1 MKDVTAIGSVRCD
14 SEQEQQGGQEAMHG
28 QAMLAVPARRVNCF
42 LRPRAGPRTFAHMR
56 VLLLSFALAFIGC
69 QAPAPVSATP
79 DAAADVTACTVLFGA
94 PNDKT
99 GLTAAQCQPQ
109 CTCGGKDFT
118 PPTYTDADADA
129 LLAWQ
134 LANPPTQVTD
144 DPYAHP
150 EAHVPAHDKVCAFV
164 RGAGKAYTLQT
175 FASADA
181 AQAAGAVMTH
191 NDACG
196 VCSPL
201 TDLAVY
207 MRHPDLTDPVRQ
219 CGLVTGSGM
228 KTAKDEA
235 IACLQALGF
244 DLPCAQI
251 WYFNTLNTRAHC
263 LDVCLANF
271 SAPYHNP
278 DGTLNDC
285 LLCDEQQSGDVF
297 KAVAGRT
304 RRNTGLPSSMC
315 RPCAEVV
322 PLLHVYP

>member
-1 MKDVTAIGSVRCD
+1 
-14 SEQEQQGGQEAMHG
+14 
-28 QAMLAVPARRVNCF
+28 MLF
-42 LRPRAGPRTFAHMR
+42 RPL
-56 VLLLSFALAFIGC
+56 VLLVCLTACRQSL
-69 QAPAPVSATP
+69 APAAAPTADATGDAP
-79 DAAADVTACTVLFGA
+79 DVAACTVLFGV

-99 GLTAAQCQPQ
+99 GLTSTQCQPS

-118 PPTYTDADADA
+118 PPTYSDADAAA
-129 LLAWQ
+129 LLTWQ
-134 LANPPTQVTD
+134 LANAPTQVTD

-150 EAHVPAHDKVCAFV
+150 EAHVPDHGKVCAFV
-164 RGAGKAYTLQT
+164 HAPAGGKTYALQT
-175 FASADA
+175 FDSAEA
-181 AQAAGAVMTH
+181 AKAAGAIMTH

-201 TDLAVY
+201 VDLAVY

-219 CGLVTGSGM
+219 CGLKS
-228 KTAKDEA
+228 AKDDA
-235 IACLQALGF
+235 VACLQALGF

-263 LDVCLANF
+263 LDVCLADFN
-271 SAPYHNP
+271 APYHNA
-278 DGTLNDC
+278 DGSLNDC

-315 RPCAEVV
+315 RPCSEVV
-322 PLLHVYP
+322 PLVHVYP

>member
-1 MKDVTAIGSVRCD
+1 MRFCLIAFSLCLVACQS
-14 SEQEQQGGQEAMHG
+14 
-28 QAMLAVPARRVNCF
+28 PA
-42 LRPRAGPRTFAHMR
+42 ATT
-56 VLLLSFALAFIGC
+56 
-69 QAPAPVSATP
+69 PAP
-79 DAAADVTACTVLFGA
+79 DASADVTACTVLFGT

-118 PPTYTDADADA
+118 PPAYTESDADA

-134 LANPPTQVTD
+134 LDNPPTQVTD

-150 EAHVPAHDKVCAFV
+150 EAHVPEHDKVCAFV
-164 RGAGKAYTLQT
+164 RGAGKSYTLQT

-181 AQAAGAVMTH
+181 AKAAGAVMTH
-191 NDACG
+191 KDACG

-201 TDLAVY
+201 IDLAVY

-219 CGLVTGSGM
+219 CGM

-251 WYFNTLNTRAHC
+251 WYFNTQNTRVHC

-271 SAPYHNP
+271 TAPYHNP

-322 PLLHVYP
+322 PLLHVYE